1 MLQADPIILV
11 SIVRRRLKVKRAEL
25 EQALTGVLKPHHR
38 FLLSEQFMHIDTLD
52 EAIRRVSQE
61 IEMRI
66 AEEEIS

>member
-1 MLQADPIILV
+1 MPNRPSSLAPG
-11 SIVRRRLKVKRAEL
+11 RLKVKRAEL

-38 FLLSEQFMHIDTLD
+38 FLLSEQLMPIDTLD

-61 IEMRI
+61 IEMRM